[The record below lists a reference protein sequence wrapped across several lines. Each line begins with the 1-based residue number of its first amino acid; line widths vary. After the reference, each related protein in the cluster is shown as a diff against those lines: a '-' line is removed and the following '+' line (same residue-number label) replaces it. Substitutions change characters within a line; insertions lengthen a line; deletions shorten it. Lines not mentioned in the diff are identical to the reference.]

1 VALVSFVLT
10 GGAPGREAEA
20 TILDLAARGF
30 LAARAGPG
38 GPWLSVIDGAA
49 FPFPGSNLAGHEDQA
64 LDDARARLS
73 RTEGAPIEALAD
85 ACRVDV
91 HGVWDPFEAGLRAD
105 ARRRGLC
112 EPRLPITGRIM
123 AVSLVA
129 AAGIAAWAG
138 EFALAVTFLTPS
150 ARS

>member
-1 VALVSFVLT
+1 VLAVAAADAGADLPVALVSFVLT
-10 GGAPGREAEA
+10 SGAPGREAYEA

-38 GPWLSVIDGAA
+38 GPWLSVVDGAA

-91 HGVWDPFEAGLRAD
+91 HGVWDPFEAGLHSVQETAKVTQVD
-105 ARRRGLC
+105 SVGARMTC
-112 EPRLPITGRIM
+112 
-123 AVSLVA
+123 
-129 AAGIAAWAG
+129 
-138 EFALAVTFLTPS
+138 
-150 ARS
+150 